1 MLMSKATGPTHLHLT
16 AEEPTMTTLPLEAN
30 PRHVLAIDIGGTKL
44 AAGIVTAT
52 GELLDTVRTPTFVEQ
67 GPDRIVERLLD
78 LSRTLLQRTHASVSR
93 VGIGCGGPLDT
104 RRGLIQ
110 NPPNLPGWID
120 YPLVRRIQAGL
131 GLPVSLENDANAAA
145 LAEYHFGA
153 GRGTRHMVY
162 LTISTGIGG
171 GLILDGELYRGKH
184 GNAGELGHI
193 QVRYDGRPCNCG
205 GRGCLEAY
213 ASGTNI
219 ARRARELAAH
229 HPESL
234 LARLVPTL
242 EDIQAQTVL
251 AALQAGDPVAN
262 ALWDETLDILAAGVA
277 SIVHA
282 FDPERVVIGGGIS
295 NFADLLFPPLRERV
309 ARRSMPALADSVDI
323 CPAAFAENVG
333 ILGAAAVALREPM
346 EVSL

>member
-1 MLMSKATGPTHLHLT
+1 
-16 AEEPTMTTLPLEAN
+16 MTTLPLEAT

-52 GELLDTVRTPTFVEQ
+52 GDLLDTVRTPTHAEQ
-67 GPDRIVERLLD
+67 GPDRVVERLLE
-78 LSRTLLQRTHASVSR
+78 LSRTLLRRSRVPVSR

-120 YPLVRRIQAGL
+120 YPLVRHIQAGL
-131 GLPVSLENDANAAA
+131 GLPVALENDANAAA

-153 GRGTRHMVY
+153 GRGTRHMIY

-171 GLILDGELYRGKH
+171 GLILNGELYRGKH

-193 QVRYDGRPCNCG
+193 QVRYDGDSCNCG
-205 GRGCLEAY
+205 GRGCLEGY
-213 ASGTNI
+213 ASGTSI
-219 ARRARELAAH
+219 ARRARELASR

-234 LARLVPTL
+234 LARSVPRL

-251 AALQAGDPVAN
+251 AALQAGDPVTS
-262 ALWDETLDILAAGVA
+262 ALWDETLDMLAAGVA

-295 NFADLLFPPLRERV
+295 NFADLLFVPLRERV
-309 ARRSMPALADSVDI
+309 ARRSMPVLADGLDI

-333 ILGAAAVALREPM
+333 VLGAAAVALREPM